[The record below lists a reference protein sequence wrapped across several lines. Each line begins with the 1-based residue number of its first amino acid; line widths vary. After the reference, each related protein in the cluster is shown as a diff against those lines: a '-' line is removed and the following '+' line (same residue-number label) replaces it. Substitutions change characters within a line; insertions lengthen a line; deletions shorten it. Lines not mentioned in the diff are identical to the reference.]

1 MSTVIQIKRNATTSS
16 PGTSD
21 LVVGEMAYAYDASN
35 DGAGAK
41 LFIEAV
47 NSSSAAVIH
56 TIGGKFFTDMLDH
69 TAGTVTASSA
79 LIVDSNKKL
88 NELLVDNVTIDGNDI
103 SSTNSNG
110 DLTFTPNGTGI
121 VDINKNDGFKLPVGT
136 TAQRSA
142 SPVQGQIRFN
152 STLSSFE
159 GYSGSAWGSLG
170 GTIDVDQDT
179 KITTESSAGADEDV
193 LTFFTAGT
201 AQVVIADG
209 AIKPVTDNDIDL
221 GTSSLEFKDAFFDGT
236 VTSDA
241 FAGPLTGDVTGNAD
255 TATVATTVTITDNEN
270 TNENN
275 AIIFAAGGDLDGG
288 NLGLESDGDLTYNP
302 STGLVTATAFSG
314 NLTGTLQTAAQ
325 GNVTSLG
332 TLTVLNVDNLRLDAN
347 TISSTDSNGHID
359 ISPNGTGDVRVNSDK
374 LQVLSA
380 ASENGVIEVL
390 AGEGGNASLHLS
402 TDDSDDNGDDWKI
415 IHTASNNTLT
425 LNSDISGSDVAQVT
439 LTPNATVANSTFA
452 IAGKL
457 TVAGTTEFSGAIDF
471 NSQAMTE
478 VNIDG
483 GAIDGVTIGTNS
495 AVTDLRVDNLKVDGN
510 DISSTDSN
518 GNVTITPNGT
528 GDVVVNSDQLII
540 SADEG
545 ETSTLMFRTDQ
556 GDDNGDDWTISNS
569 TGNVLSINND
579 ISGSAVAHVQFT
591 PNSTVL
597 NSTAAFAGDVTIA
610 GDLTV
615 SGDTTT
621 VSSTNTV
628 VSDKLVEL
636 ANGTSGTPSGDVGHV
651 FERGDSANIFVG
663 FDESADQFI
672 AASGTFTGAT
682 TGDLTIA
689 AYVDAHFK
697 ELTLETDLTV
707 ANGGT
712 GVSSFTDNGIVFGDG
727 SNALDVTAAAGSS
740 DATTSNQL
748 LTVDGSGVP
757 VFTTTIDGGTY

>member
-1 MSTVIQIKRNATTSS
+1 MSTVIQIKRNATTTS

-41 LFIEAV
+41 LYIEAV

-56 TIGGKFFTDMLDH
+56 AIGGKYFTDLLDH

-103 SSTNSNG
+103 SSSNSNG
-110 DLTFTPNGTGI
+110 DLTLTPNGTGI

-136 TAQRSA
+136 TAQRSS
-142 SPVQGQIRFN
+142 SPVQGQIRYN

-209 AIKPVTDNDIDL
+209 AIRPVTDNDIDL

-241 FAGPLTGDVTGNAD
+241 FAGPLTGDVTGDVTGNVSGSA
-255 TATVATTVTITDNEN
+255 ATVT
-270 TNENN
+270 
-275 AIIFAAGGDLDGG
+275 
-288 NLGLESDGDLTYNP
+288 S
-302 STGLVTATAFSG
+302 
-314 NLTGTLQTAAQ
+314 AAQ
-325 GNVTSLG
+325 SAITSLG
-332 TLTVLNVDNLRLDAN
+332 TLTILNVDNLRLDAN
-347 TISSTDSNGHID
+347 TLSSTDSDGHIEL
-359 ISPNGTGDVRVNSDK
+359 SPNGTGNVHVNSDG
-374 LQVLSA
+374 LVVLAA
-380 ASENGVIEVL
+380 ASEDARVQVQG
-390 AGEGGNASLHLS
+390 GEGGNAILKLIA
-402 TDDSDDNGDDWKI
+402 DDSDDNGDDWTIKNA
-415 IHTASNNTLT
+415 ASNNGLT
-425 LNSDISGSDVAQVT
+425 IESDISGSNVAQVT

-651 FERGDSANIFVG
+651 FERGSSANIFVG

>member
-1 MSTVIQIKRNATTSS
+1 MSTVIQIKRNATTTA

-41 LFIEAV
+41 LYIEAV

-56 TIGGKFFTDMLDH
+56 AIGGKYFTDLLDH

-142 SPVQGQIRFN
+142 SPVQGQIRYN

-179 KITTESSAGADEDV
+179 KITTEESAGSDEDQIK
-193 LTFFTAGT
+193 FFTAGT
-201 AQVVIADG
+201 AQVIIKDG
-209 AIKPVTDNDIDL
+209 SFEPITDSDIDL
-221 GTSSLEFKDAFFDGT
+221 GASGKEFKDLFIDGT
-236 VTSDA
+236 ANIDA
-241 FAGPLTGDVTGNAD
+241 LVAD
-255 TATVATTVTITDNEN
+255 TADINGGSVDGVTIGSNAVATI
-270 TNENN
+270 
-275 AIIFAAGGDLDGG
+275 
-288 NLGLESDGDLTYNP
+288 
-302 STGLVTATAFSG
+302 
-314 NLTGTLQTAAQ
+314 
-325 GNVTSLG
+325 
-332 TLTVLNVDNLRLDAN
+332 LNVDNLRLDAN
-347 TISSTDSNGHID
+347 TISSTDSDGHIE
-359 ISPNGTGDVRVNSDK
+359 ISPNGTGNVHVNSDG
-374 LQVLSA
+374 LVVLSA
-380 ASENGVIEVL
+380 ASEDARVQVQG
-390 AGEGGNASLHLS
+390 GEGGNAILKLIA
-402 TDDSDDNGDDWKI
+402 DDSDDNGDDWTIKNA
-415 IHTASNNTLT
+415 ASNNGLT
-425 LNSDISGSDVAQVT
+425 IESDISGSNVAQVT

-478 VNIDG
+478 INIDG

-540 SADEG
+540 SGGEG
-545 ETSTLMFRTDQ
+545 ETSTLMFRTDE

-597 NSTAAFAGDVTIA
+597 NSTAAFAGDVTVA

-628 VSDKLVEL
+628 VADKLVEL
-636 ANGTSGTPSGDVGHV
+636 ANGTSGTPSGDVGHI
-651 FERGDSANIFVG
+651 FERGSSANIFVG

-707 ANGGT
+707 PNGGT
-712 GVSSFTDNGIVFGDG
+712 GVSSFTDNGIVYGDG

>member
-1 MSTVIQIKRNATTSS
+1 MSTVIQIKRNATTTA

-41 LFIEAV
+41 LYIEAV

-56 TIGGKFFTDMLDH
+56 AIGGKYFTDLLDH

-79 LIVDSNKKL
+79 LIVDSSKKL

-110 DLTFTPNGTGI
+110 DLTLTPNGTGI

-142 SPVQGQIRFN
+142 SPVQGQIRYN

-179 KITTESSAGADEDV
+179 KITTEESAGSDEDQIK
-193 LTFFTAGT
+193 FFTAGT
-201 AQVVIADG
+201 AQVIIKDG
-209 AIKPVTDNDIDL
+209 SFEPITDSDIDL
-221 GTSSLEFKDAFFDGT
+221 GASGKEFKDLFIDGT
-236 VTSDA
+236 ANIDA
-241 FAGPLTGDVTGNAD
+241 LVAD
-255 TATVATTVTITDNEN
+255 TADINGGSVDGVTIGSNAVATI
-270 TNENN
+270 
-275 AIIFAAGGDLDGG
+275 
-288 NLGLESDGDLTYNP
+288 
-302 STGLVTATAFSG
+302 
-314 NLTGTLQTAAQ
+314 
-325 GNVTSLG
+325 
-332 TLTVLNVDNLRLDAN
+332 LNVDNLRLDAN
-347 TISSTDSNGHID
+347 TISSTDSDGHIEL
-359 ISPNGTGDVRVNSDK
+359 SPNGTGNVHVNTDG
-374 LQVLSA
+374 LVVLAA
-380 ASENGVIEVL
+380 ASEDARVQVQG
-390 AGEGGNASLHLS
+390 GEGGNAILKLIA
-402 TDDSDDNGDDWKI
+402 DDSDDNGDDWTIKNA
-415 IHTASNNTLT
+415 ASNNGLT
-425 LNSDISGSDVAQVT
+425 IESDISGSNVAQVT

-478 VNIDG
+478 INIDG

-540 SADEG
+540 SGGEG
-545 ETSTLMFRTDQ
+545 ETSTLMFRTDE

-628 VSDKLVEL
+628 VADKLVEL
-636 ANGTSGTPSGDVGHV
+636 ANGTSGTPSGDVGHI
-651 FERGDSANIFVG
+651 FERGSSANIFVG

-707 ANGGT
+707 PNGGT

>member
-1 MSTVIQIKRNATTSS
+1 MSTVIQIKRNATTTA

-21 LVVGEMAYAYDASN
+21 LIVGEMAYAYDASN

-41 LFIEAV
+41 LYIEAV

-56 TIGGKFFTDMLDH
+56 AIGGKYFTDLLDH

-79 LIVDSNKKL
+79 LIVDSSKKL

-142 SPVQGQIRFN
+142 SPVQGQIRYN

-159 GYSGSAWGSLG
+159 GYSGSSWGSLG

-179 KITTESSAGADEDV
+179 KITTEESAGSDEDQIK
-193 LTFFTAGT
+193 FFTAGT
-201 AQVVIADG
+201 AQVIIKDG
-209 AIKPVTDNDIDL
+209 SFEPITDSDIDL
-221 GTSSLEFKDAFFDGT
+221 GASGKEFKDLFIDGT
-236 VTSDA
+236 ANIDA
-241 FAGPLTGDVTGNAD
+241 LVAD
-255 TATVATTVTITDNEN
+255 TADINGGSVDGVTIGSNAVATI
-270 TNENN
+270 
-275 AIIFAAGGDLDGG
+275 
-288 NLGLESDGDLTYNP
+288 
-302 STGLVTATAFSG
+302 
-314 NLTGTLQTAAQ
+314 
-325 GNVTSLG
+325 
-332 TLTVLNVDNLRLDAN
+332 LNVDNLRLDAN
-347 TISSTDSNGHID
+347 TISSTDSDGHIEM
-359 ISPNGTGDVRVNSDK
+359 SPNGTGNVHVNSDK
-374 LQVLSA
+374 LVLLAA
-380 ASENGVIEVL
+380 ASENATVQIQG
-390 AGEGGNASLHLS
+390 GEGGSAILKLIS
-402 TDDSDDNGDDWKI
+402 DDSDDNGDDWVIKN
-415 IHTASNNTLT
+415 TASNNGLT
-425 LNSDISGSDVAQVT
+425 IESDISGSSVAQVT

-457 TVAGTTEFSGAIDF
+457 TVAGTTEFSGAVDF
-471 NSQAMTE
+471 NSQALTE
-478 VNIDG
+478 VNIDS

-495 AVTDLRVDNLKVDGN
+495 AVTDLRVDNIKVDGN
-510 DISSTDSN
+510 TISSTDSN
-518 GNVTITPNGT
+518 GHVNLSPNGT
-528 GDVVVNSDQLII
+528 GNVNANTDLVQITATEGESATLMLA
-540 SADEG
+540 ADEADDAG
-545 ETSTLMFRTDQ
+545 DQ
-556 GDDNGDDWTISNS
+556 WTITN
-569 TGNVLSINND
+569 TTANKFTINND
-579 ISGSAVAHVQFT
+579 IASAGTPVEHFSIT

-610 GDLTV
+610 GDLTI

-628 VSDKLVEL
+628 VADKLVEL

-651 FERGDSANIFVG
+651 FERGSSANIFVG

-707 ANGGT
+707 PNGGT
-712 GVSSFTDNGIVFGDG
+712 GVSSFTDNGIVYGDG

>member
-1 MSTVIQIKRNATTSS
+1 MSTVIQIKRNATTTA

-41 LFIEAV
+41 LYIEAV

-56 TIGGKFFTDMLDH
+56 AIGGKYFTDLLDH

-142 SPVQGQIRFN
+142 SPVQGQIRYN

-179 KITTESSAGADEDV
+179 KITTEESAGSDEDQIK
-193 LTFFTAGT
+193 FFTAGT
-201 AQVVIADG
+201 AQVIIKDG
-209 AIKPVTDNDIDL
+209 SFEPITDSDIDL
-221 GTSSLEFKDAFFDGT
+221 GASGKEFKDLFIDGT
-236 VTSDA
+236 ANIDA
-241 FAGPLTGDVTGNAD
+241 LVAD
-255 TATVATTVTITDNEN
+255 TADINGGSVDGVTIGSNAVATI
-270 TNENN
+270 
-275 AIIFAAGGDLDGG
+275 
-288 NLGLESDGDLTYNP
+288 
-302 STGLVTATAFSG
+302 
-314 NLTGTLQTAAQ
+314 
-325 GNVTSLG
+325 
-332 TLTVLNVDNLRLDAN
+332 LNVDNLRLDAN
-347 TISSTDSNGHID
+347 TISSTDSDGHIE
-359 ISPNGTGDVRVNSDK
+359 ISPNGTGNVHVNSDG
-374 LQVLSA
+374 LVVLSA
-380 ASENGVIEVL
+380 ASEDARVQVQG
-390 AGEGGNASLHLS
+390 GEGGNAILKLIA
-402 TDDSDDNGDDWKI
+402 DDSDDNGDDWTIKNA
-415 IHTASNNTLT
+415 ASNNGLT
-425 LNSDISGSDVAQVT
+425 IESDISGSNVAQVT

-478 VNIDG
+478 INIDG

-540 SADEG
+540 SGGEG
-545 ETSTLMFRTDQ
+545 ETSTLMFRTDE

-597 NSTAAFAGDVTIA
+597 NSTAAFAGDVTVA

-628 VSDKLVEL
+628 VADKLVEL

-651 FERGDSANIFVG
+651 FERGSSANIFVG

-707 ANGGT
+707 PNGGT
-712 GVSSFTDNGIVFGDG
+712 GVSSFTDNGIVYGDG